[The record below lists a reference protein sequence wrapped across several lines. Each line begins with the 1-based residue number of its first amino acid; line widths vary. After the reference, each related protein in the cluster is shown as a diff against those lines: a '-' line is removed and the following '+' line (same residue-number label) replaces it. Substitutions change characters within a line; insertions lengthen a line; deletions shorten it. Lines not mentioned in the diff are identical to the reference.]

1 MNSNLKNIVK
11 GLAMK
16 KKLEWSNTRESK
28 VWNIENDFNNKRTS
42 VDDALRALEGE
53 FSYNLDKYDYKE
65 IRKQLENILKK

>member
-11 GLAMK
+11 GLATK